1 MPKPKIPNQRK
12 ANLEHKKRI
21 ERYAMLIQ
29 QVYDNVA
36 KEAARYAVLAGVD
49 PEKPFLFDDY
59 PLTKESV
66 KQLQSQLIN
75 EVSGIIMAGTSSEWK
90 ESNLVQDLVA
100 KKVLSAYTG
109 TTRKG
114 KEYARYFETNPEV
127 LKAFQERK
135 DRGMNLSTRV
145 WNLSQGYKREL
156 EESITAA
163 IAPGTSAMSLAA
175 QVKQYLKYPDKRFRR
190 IKEKLADGTIKWH
203 LSKNAKAFHPGEGK
217 PGVYRSS
224 ARNAQ
229 RLARTEIN
237 MSYRA
242 AEQLRWKQFDFV
254 VGYEV
259 KTTQNGHHKTDICD
273 ELKGKYPKS
282 FKFSGW
288 HPQCLCYCIPILK
301 TEDEFWA
308 DGDVRSA
315 NEVTDFPQGFK
326 DWIKDNKDRI
336 NAAEERGTLPYF
348 ISDNRDDV
356 EYILHP
362 ELRKKTPK
370 EIAAERHAARTDD
383 DVANICTDWSNRRI
397 NMLWDAINDDLLPKE
412 CADKITEMKDDIVFG
427 DFDAFNRKYK
437 VLSTS
442 IKRHSAR
449 RPEDAQ
455 FIQDRW
461 DAKLKRDANTK
472 MVANNV
478 LKVAQSW
485 SEVDYSRLEQLIADN
500 SLTALNEESRKV
512 AQAVK
517 TMRDE
522 EKALSDLIPDVHTW
536 HDQFSIA
543 ELKATREAVK
553 KTISK
558 LDNSTLESFKSGL
571 IFEADWVVKNS
582 TYATKYVAESA
593 YKNQIKLVEEQ
604 IYWRDNK
611 SKADNLISRLTA
623 THPKIANKWKG
634 EIEWAVNNS
643 NKTYLETCI
652 GKLDKWDKIIN
663 LESSLPKD
671 GSVDISK
678 LQKYIKEGKINK
690 AWEEYNK
697 LNTSSTSVDL
707 EEYCKNHYRTN
718 FDIDSQDSYE
728 KRMPKLISDCH
739 DAWVNA
745 PLEERKSIID
755 YTGSW
760 SEDMIKN
767 RAFGRD
773 NERVKHLD
781 SLLDKI
787 TLKEDLVLRSGQ
799 DFCVPGFIFGSDF
812 ESVLRT
818 ENISE
823 LNKRFSGIK
832 GVNNGY
838 MSTSYNERGGFGSK
852 DIEFHIFAPKGTN
865 GMVANQI
872 SRCAER
878 RGVDWDAISHNAKWE
893 IGESEFLLH
902 GGLIYQ
908 FIKAEAGSSMSFTGI
923 RLYVQ
928 ILGRK

>member
-1 MPKPKIPNQRK
+1 MSKPKIPNQRK
-12 ANLEHKKRI
+12 ANLSHKKRI
-21 ERYAMLIQ
+21 EKYAILIQ
-29 QVYDNVA
+29 QVYDNIA
-36 KEAARYAVLAGVD
+36 KEAARYAVLSGAKND
-49 PEKPFLFDDY
+49 QPFSFDDY
-59 PLTKESV
+59 PLSKEAI
-66 KQLQSQLIN
+66 KNLQSNLIK
-75 EVSGIIMAGTSSEWK
+75 EVTGIIMAGTSNEWK

-100 KKVLSAYTG
+100 KKVLIAYTG
-109 TTRKG
+109 TTKHG
-114 KEYARYFETNPEV
+114 DEYSRYFETNPDA
-127 LKAFQERK
+127 LKSFQERK
-135 DRGMNLSTRV
+135 DNGMNLSTRV
-145 WNLSQGYKREL
+145 WNLSEQYKREL

-163 IAPGTSAMSLAA
+163 IAPGTSAMQLAA
-175 QVKQYLKYPDKRFRR
+175 QVKQYLKDPDKRFRR
-190 IKEKLADGTIKWH
+190 IKEKMSDGSIKWH
-203 LSKNAKAFHPGEGK
+203 LSNPAKAYHPGQ
-217 PGVYRSS
+217 GVYRSS

-237 MSYRA
+237 MSYRT
-242 AEQLRWKQFDFV
+242 AEQKRWEQFDFV

-259 KTTQNGHHKTDICD
+259 KTTQNGHHVADICD
-273 ELKGKYPKS
+273 ELAGKYPKS
-282 FKFSGW
+282 FKFRGW

-308 DGDVRSA
+308 DDDVKSV
-315 NEVTDFPQGFK
+315 NEITDVPQGFK
-326 DWIKDNKDRI
+326 EWIRDNEDRI
-336 NAAEERGTLPYF
+336 NVAEKRSSLPYF
-348 ISDNRDDV
+348 IRDNREDV

-362 ELRKKTPK
+362 ELRKKTTL
-370 EIAAERHAARTDD
+370 EMAAERHASRTASD
-383 DVANICTDWSNRRI
+383 I
-397 NMLWDAINDDLLPKE
+397 
-412 CADKITEMKDDIVFG
+412 KD
-427 DFDAFNRKYK
+427 
-437 VLSTS
+437 
-442 IKRHSAR
+442 
-449 RPEDAQ
+449 
-455 FIQDRW
+455 IQERW
-461 DAKLKRDANTK
+461 DAKQKRDANTI

-478 LKVAQSW
+478 LKEAQSW

-500 SLTALNEESRKV
+500 NLTALTGESRKV
-512 AQAVK
+512 AQAIK
-517 TMRDE
+517 AMRDE
-522 EKALSDLIPDVHTW
+522 EKALSDIIPDVHTW

-543 ELKATREAVK
+543 ELKTTREAVK

-571 IFEADWVVKNS
+571 VFESDWVVKNS

-611 SKADNLISRLTA
+611 SKADNLVSRLTA

-643 NKTYLETCI
+643 NKSYLETCI

-697 LNTSSTSVDL
+697 LNTSSTYVDI

-745 PLEERKSIID
+745 PVEERKSIID

-760 SEDMIKN
+760 SEDMIKD

-799 DFCVPGFIFGSDF
+799 DFSVPGFIFGSDF

-818 ENISE
+818 ENILE
-823 LNKRFSGIK
+823 LNNKFAGIK

-838 MSTSYNERGGFGSK
+838 MSTSYNERGGFGNK

-872 SRCAER
+872 SRCGER
-878 RGVDWDAISHNAKWE
+878 RGVDWDAISHNDKWSL
-893 IGESEFLLH
+893 GESEFILH

-908 FIKAEAGSSMSFTGI
+908 FIKAELGTRMSDTGI

-928 ILGRK
+928 ILGKK